1 MLVACYNQICFCT
14 FVSPTWVW
22 SVFCVVFVCI
32 TVCLIIFCPVPRSKK
47 KTFFV
52 SCLSPFPLWQWFD
65 LLVLLSKTDPVWRND
80 WNLFPSL
87 LPHLSSFFPSC
98 VWPWFDFLFPAPR
111 HSWQH
116 DFVCSQMPRLPA
128 GKSTLPSAIP
138 LWLLACLWKQQ
149 EY

>member
-1 MLVACYNQICFCT
+1 MLQPNMLLHFCFSNLGLKC
-14 FVSPTWVW
+14 FLRGFCLYYRVPHYFLPSP
-22 SVFCVVFVCI
+22 S
-32 TVCLIIFCPVPRSKK
+32 LKK